1 MVQEKYGVQLST
13 QEKGRLRQMSRAGRS
28 SAQAVTRARILLKT
42 DQGWTASQVA
52 AALDISERTVF
63 RAKRRYAEEGLD
75 EVLRHRNQVSR
86 YRKLDDRGEAHLI
99 ALACRARLR
108 RATTTGRCAC
118 WRARRWS
125 WDWPRPCPTRRCG
138 CGWGEKNALKPW
150 RKQQWCIPKV
160 SSEFVAA
167 MEDVLD
173 LYVEPRDPERP
184 VVCFDETSTQLL
196 ADVREPLPAKPGRP
210 RREDY
215 EYQRAGTRN
224 LFLSCEPRAGWRHVA
239 ITKQRTM
246 QDFAHQMR
254 WLVDEAYPDVPV
266 IRLVLDNLN
275 TRRTA
280 SLYETFPRLRPVA

>member
-1 MVQEKYGVQLST
+1 
-13 QEKGRLRQMSRAGRS
+13 
-28 SAQAVTRARILLKT
+28 
-42 DQGWTASQVA
+42 
-52 AALDISERTVF
+52 
-63 RAKRRYAEEGLD
+63 
-75 EVLRHRNQVSR
+75 
-86 YRKLDDRGEAHLI
+86 
-99 ALACRARLR
+99 
-108 RATTTGRCAC
+108 
-118 WRARRWS
+118 
-125 WDWPRPCPTRRCG
+125 
-138 CGWGEKNALKPW
+138 
-150 RKQQWCIPKV
+150 
-160 SSEFVAA
+160 
-167 MEDVLD
+167 MEDVPD

-275 TRRTA
+275 THRTA
-280 SLYETFPRLRPVA
+280 SLYETFPPG